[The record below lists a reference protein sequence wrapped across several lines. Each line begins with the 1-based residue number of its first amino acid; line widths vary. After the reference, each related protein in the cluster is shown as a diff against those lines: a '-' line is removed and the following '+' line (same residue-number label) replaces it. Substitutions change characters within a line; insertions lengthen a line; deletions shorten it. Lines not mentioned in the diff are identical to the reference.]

1 MIRINLAADGRAG
14 RRARAGDGA
23 AFRVAS
29 LLAAIFL
36 LALLWTGWQVRA
48 LHESAERVAGETLA
62 ADGALRELQPVMER
76 LTALDARRAD
86 LAARAGVVAAWREKR
101 HAIANLLTEV
111 GRSVP
116 DGMQLSELR
125 QEPGAIVVGGR
136 AAAVAAVSEF
146 AAKLE
151 RAEQVVPPVEI
162 IDTQAEEADRGE
174 AVRFSI
180 RARLSPPAP

>member
-29 LLAAIFL
+29 LSAAIFL
-36 LALLWTGWQVRA
+36 LALVWTGWQVRA

-101 HAIANLLTEV
+101 HAISNLLTEV

-162 IDTQAEEADRGE
+162 IDTQAEEADTGE

>member
-1 MIRINLAADGRAG
+1 MIRINLVADGRAG

-29 LLAAIFL
+29 LSAAIFL
-36 LALLWTGWQVRA
+36 LALVWTGWQVRA

-101 HAIANLLTEV
+101 HAISNLLTEV

-162 IDTQAEEADRGE
+162 IDTQAEEADTGE

>member
-14 RRARAGDGA
+14 RRPRAGNGA

-29 LLAAIFL
+29 LPAAIFV
-36 LALLWTGWQVRA
+36 LALVLTGWQVRA
-48 LHESAERVAGETLA
+48 LHESAERIAGETLA
-62 ADGALRELQPVMER
+62 ADGALRKLQPVMER

-101 HAIANLLTEV
+101 HAISNLLTEV

-125 QEPGAIVVGGR
+125 QEPGSIVVGGR

-162 IDTQAEEADRGE
+162 IDTQAEEADTGE

>member
-29 LLAAIFL
+29 LSAAIFL
-36 LALLWTGWQVRA
+36 LAMAWTGWQVRA

-101 HAIANLLTEV
+101 HAISNLLTEV

-162 IDTQAEEADRGE
+162 IDTQAEEADTGE